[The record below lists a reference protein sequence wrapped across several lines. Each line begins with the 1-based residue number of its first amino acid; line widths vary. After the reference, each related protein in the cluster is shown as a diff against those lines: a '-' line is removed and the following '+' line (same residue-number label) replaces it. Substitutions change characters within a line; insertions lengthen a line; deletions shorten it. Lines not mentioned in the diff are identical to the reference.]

1 MYLNNKYYK
10 YTVSYSSHEVRNR
23 IVEFK
28 YLNGTAT
35 NKEPGRES
43 SAKFTA
49 AHAPRKDGLHVLGIW
64 AESIIQWRTPI
75 THLMQ
80 FGPL

>member
-10 YTVSYSSHEVRNR
+10 YTVSYSSQDGRNR

-28 YLNGTAT
+28 YLNGTAS
-35 NKEPGRES
+35 NKEQGRES

-49 AHAPRKDGLHVLGIW
+49 AHAPGKDGLYVQGIR
-64 AESIIQWRTPI
+64 AESIIQ
-75 THLMQ
+75 
-80 FGPL
+80 